1 MRRATRTYRWLALTG
16 LTALILAAS
25 ALAVGG
31 SGALRPD
38 RTFGGG
44 RGFVTTKIAGSD
56 SLVYG
61 AITVAGGRIVVAGQA
76 SPPSGNGQVVV
87 ARYLPSGRLDK
98 SFGSGGIFESAFPVK
113 DAPFLANAVAQ
124 DPRTGKLIVA
134 GGYGQGAFLLMRLT
148 ATGRLDR
155 TFGTGGR
162 GYTTVPVNGTANALA
177 VRRDGRILLG
187 GFNGN
192 PQGKPFVVARFTAG
206 GVLDRSFGRGGI
218 VQVLFWNRAI
228 AAAAGVS
235 GLVPTPDG
243 GVIASGHIDYIGG
256 NNHGQKGGHGSAGVF
271 RLTRTGRYFRGFGRG
286 GHVQITFFSGSRARS
301 WYPCG
306 MLVDRLGRIT
316 VTGGGGN
323 VHPALFTARLTARGA
338 LDRSYG
344 SSGTGRVLTPG
355 LGGNAF
361 TTCGATGTPAGEL
374 TVGVATKVAQLLPN
388 GRPDTRFA
396 PRGVFNIATPRQVLI
411 NALAAAPLRRLVVA
425 GSAGTALYV
434 GRFLH

>member
-1 MRRATRTYRWLALTG
+1 MRKATRPSTWLTLAG
-16 LTALILAAS
+16 LAALILAAS
-25 ALAVGG
+25 SPAAGG
-31 SGALRPD
+31 RGRLRPD

-44 RGFVTTKIAGSD
+44 RGFVTTRIAGS
-56 SLVYG
+56 SSVVYG
-61 AITVAGGRIVVAGQA
+61 AITVAGGRIVAAGQA

-87 ARYLPSGRLDK
+87 ARYLSSGRLDK

-134 GGYGQGAFLLMRLT
+134 GGYGQGSLLLMRLT
-148 ATGRLDR
+148 AAGRLDR

-162 GYTTVPVNGTANALA
+162 GYTTVPVNGTATTLA
-177 VRRDGRILLG
+177 IQRDGRILVG
-187 GFNGN
+187 AFNGN

-206 GVLDRSFGRGGI
+206 GALDRSFGRGGI
-218 VQVLFWNRAI
+218 VQVVFWNQAI
-228 AAAAGVS
+228 AAGAGLS
-235 GLVPTPDG
+235 GMVPTSDG
-243 GVIASGHIDYIGG
+243 GLIASGHIDYIGG
-256 NNHGQKGGHGSAGVF
+256 NHHGQKGGHGSAGVF

-286 GHVQITFFSGSRARS
+286 GHVQITFFSGTRARG

-316 VTGGGGN
+316 VTGGGGIA
-323 VHPALFTARLTARGA
+323 HPALFTARLTPRGA

-344 SSGTGRVLTPG
+344 SAGNGKVVTPG

-374 TVGVATKVAQLLPN
+374 TVGLASKVAQLLPN
-388 GRPDTRFA
+388 GRPNTRFA
-396 PRGVFNIATPRQVLI
+396 PRGVFTVATPKQVLI
-411 NALAAAPLRRLVVA
+411 NALVAGPRRRLVLG

-434 GRFLH
+434 GRFLN